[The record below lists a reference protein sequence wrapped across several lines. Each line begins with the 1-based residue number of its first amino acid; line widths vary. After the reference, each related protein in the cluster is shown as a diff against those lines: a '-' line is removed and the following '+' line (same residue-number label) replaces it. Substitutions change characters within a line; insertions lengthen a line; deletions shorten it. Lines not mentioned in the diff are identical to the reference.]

1 MNKDETWGCLKLPND
16 FYTRIFSRDARLIA
30 VANEEDDAKLIA
42 LAPELLRAVIAFMDN
57 FDVSKIN
64 DNNNHEEIIAGRAVL
79 TKYFGE
85 LPEKYGPPTKKNP

>member
-1 MNKDETWGCLKLPND
+1 MNKDETWGYISLPSDWNA
-16 FYTRIFSRDARLIA
+16 RIHSNNGRLVA
-30 VANEEDDAKLIA
+30 VTHKDDAKLIA
-42 LAPELLRAVIAFMDN
+42 LAPELLRTVIAFMDN

-85 LPEKYGPPTKKNP
+85 LPEKYGPPTKKNS